1 MTTVAIASKPTPAA
15 VLSRRGALAAALT
28 VAVAALGTAPA
39 RAHDT
44 WLLPDQPKVDAGQ
57 PVTFAITSGMA
68 FPAEETAIDD
78 ERVARSAVRL
88 AGAQEPFAGQREGE
102 RALHLSVVLART
114 GIATAWV
121 ELRPRSIEL
130 TPDQVSHYV
139 EEIGAP
145 AEVLARWQAMP
156 EPRRW
161 REAYRKH
168 TKTFV
173 RVGEA
178 AEDRSWSEPVGSPV
192 ELVPEQDPTALTAG
206 DELTILLLR
215 GGAPAAGANV
225 ALVHAG
231 GERAVVR
238 ATDAGGRVT
247 FPLAR
252 AGWYLIRSTHLRPA
266 DAADLE
272 WEADFATL
280 TVRVG
285 ERTRR

>member
-1 MTTVAIASKPTPAA
+1 MTRTAVAARPAPAA
-15 VLSRRGALAAALT
+15 VRSRRGALAAALS

-44 WLLPDQPKVDAGQ
+44 WLLPDQAKVEAGR

-78 ERVARSAVRL
+78 ERVARSGVRL
-88 AGAQEPFAGQREGE
+88 AGAQEQFASQREGE
-102 RALHLSVVLART
+102 RALHLTTVLARA

-145 AEVLARWQAMP
+145 PELLARWQAMP

-173 RVGEA
+173 RVGEPA
-178 AEDRSWSEPVGSPV
+178 GDRSWSEPVGSPV

-206 DELTILLLR
+206 DELTVLLLR

-231 GERAVVR
+231 GERALIR

-247 FPLAR
+247 FPLAS
-252 AGWYLIRSTHLRPA
+252 AGWYLMRSTHLRPA
-266 DAADLE
+266 GAADLE

-285 ERTRR
+285 ERSGR